1 LTTSRVRRTA
11 LSITRSGFLLAASV
25 AMAVTLMM
33 TTRAAFAL
41 DETSPDVDYRLGN
54 GLRIPGT
61 DFSLGGYATGSYER
75 SDDAASRAAI
85 DNLSLFLWWDG
96 SERWKFF
103 GELEYD
109 NLLLTRDGTDGSRR
123 GENGY
128 LSLERLYLDFAL
140 TDSIDVRGG
149 KFLTPIGRWNLIH
162 ATPLVWTTSRPLTTF
177 LAFPTNMT
185 GVMATQTLAN
195 LGSGVEYSVYG
206 SRGDEIRPNPAID
219 TFSRAVG
226 GHVTV
231 HAGADAQFGFSY
243 SGFEQ
248 ERTRPEGK
256 RLVGLDF
263 VWQHNR
269 YELSAEGVYRYSDIG
284 SAWDERG
291 GFVQLVAPLTQKLYA
306 VGRYETFRVARE
318 PNATQLWTG
327 GLNYRITPALVLKAE
342 WVAGSR
348 NTIGA
353 PTGFL
358 SSISVLL

>member
-1 LTTSRVRRTA
+1 MGATSA
-11 LSITRSGFLLAASV
+11 DI
-25 AMAVTLMM
+25 
-33 TTRAAFAL
+33 
-41 DETSPDVDYRLGN
+41 DTSSDIAYRLGN

-61 DFSLGGYATGSYER
+61 NFVLGGYATGSYER
-75 SDDAASRAAI
+75 SDDAPSRAAI

-103 GELEYD
+103 SELEYD
-109 NLLLTRDGTDGSRR
+109 NLLLTRTATTGGRR

-140 TDSIDVRGG
+140 TDSISVRGG

-162 ATPLVWTTSRPLTTF
+162 ATPLVWTTSRPLTTS

-185 GVMATQTLAN
+185 GVMVMQTLPDF
-195 LGSGVEYSVYG
+195 GSGVEYSIFG
-206 SRGDEIRPNPAID
+206 STGDEIRPNPAID
-219 TFSRAVG
+219 TFSQAVG

-231 HAGADAQFGFSY
+231 HAGSQTQIGFSY
-243 SGFEQ
+243 ADFEQ
-248 ERTRPEGK
+248 DKTRPEKHK

-263 VWQHNR
+263 VWEHGR
-269 YELSAEGVYRYSDIG
+269 YELSAEGIYRYSDIG
-284 SAWDERG
+284 PDWDERG
-291 GFVQLVAPLTQKLYA
+291 GFVQFVAPLTRNLYA
-306 VGRYETFRVARE
+306 VGRYESFRVARE
-318 PNATQLWTG
+318 PNSTQLWVG

-342 WVAGSR
+342 WIAGSH
-348 NTIGA
+348 NTVGA